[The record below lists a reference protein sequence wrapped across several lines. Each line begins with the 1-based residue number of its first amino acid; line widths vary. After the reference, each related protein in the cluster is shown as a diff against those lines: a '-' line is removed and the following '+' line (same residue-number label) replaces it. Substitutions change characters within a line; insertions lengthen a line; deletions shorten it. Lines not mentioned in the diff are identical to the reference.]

1 MARMPNPKADR
12 KRMLIGYFNVRFTTG
27 ERLIDGLLGKCREW
41 TEYQAEK

>member
-12 KRMLIGYFNVRFTTG
+12 KGILIGYFNVRFTTG
-27 ERLIDGLLGKCREW
+27 ERLIDGLLGKRRGW